1 MEVENLKI
9 QDFVMDFTK
18 YMELIETT
26 VDLDA
31 VDSNEFLIKAEFDDG
46 LKECKDQMD
55 EILAKFPKELSKV
68 FLLTIII
75 IINHRVT
82 PSNTE

>member
-1 MEVENLKI
+1 
-9 QDFVMDFTK
+9 MDFSK

-31 VDSNEFLIKAEFDDG
+31 VDSNEFLIKPEFDDG

-55 EILAKFPKELSKV
+55 DISAKFPKELSKV
-68 FLLTIII
+68 FTNLLST
-75 IINHRVT
+75 
-82 PSNTE
+82 SD

>member
-1 MEVENLKI
+1 
-9 QDFVMDFTK
+9 MDFAK

-31 VDSNEFLIKAEFDDG
+31 VDGNDFLIKAEFDDG

-55 EILAKFPKELSKV
+55 KIMAKFPKELSKV
-68 FLLTIII
+68 KSL
-75 IINHRVT
+75 
-82 PSNTE
+82 